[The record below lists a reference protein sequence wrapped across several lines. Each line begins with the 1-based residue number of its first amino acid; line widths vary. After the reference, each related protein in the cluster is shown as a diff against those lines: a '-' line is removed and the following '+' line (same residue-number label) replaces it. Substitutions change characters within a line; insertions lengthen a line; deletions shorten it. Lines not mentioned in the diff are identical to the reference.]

1 MEPVSEQESVE
12 EVPIGESAA
21 VPLESVP
28 EPDDSESTEQTEV
41 PSEPEQQSIE
51 DEQSQTVEESVEQ
64 NQTLENTETLENEEQ
79 STETETVE
87 QNQDESGENS
97 EEKVILLF
105 NRLQNQLQ
113 IVKIV
118 RYSTAYIDFLQK
130 SLFLKCPEDSRLSPQ
145 SFKNFYWFLKG
156 TSLYQGRKNLLP
168 KIS

>member
-28 EPDDSESTEQTEV
+28 EPDDGESTEQTEV

-64 NQTLENTETLENEEQ
+64 NQTLENTETVENDENQSTDEEQ
-79 STETETVE
+79 SV
-87 QNQDESGENS
+87 QDESGENS